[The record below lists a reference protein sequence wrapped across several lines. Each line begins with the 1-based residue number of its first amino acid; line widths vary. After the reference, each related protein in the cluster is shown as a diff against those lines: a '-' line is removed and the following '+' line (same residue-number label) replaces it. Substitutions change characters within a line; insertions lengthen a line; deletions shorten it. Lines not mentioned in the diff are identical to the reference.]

1 MTEQTPAQQPRKVL
15 LVDDETGFLGVLS
28 RRLQRRGFDVTTA
41 ENGAEAL
48 RALRGTFMD
57 AAVVDLKMHD
67 MDGFELLRVCRRM
80 APEMP
85 VIILTGH
92 GSAAEA
98 EEGMRLGA
106 AGYLLKPCE
115 LDDLVRCL
123 TGVIAGNHGC
133 NPLATEEPSCQG
145 PDPDK
150 P

>member
-1 MTEQTPAQQPRKVL
+1 MTEQTPTQQPRKVL

-123 TGVIAGNHGC
+123 SAVITGNQGC
-133 NPLATEEPSCQG
+133 SPLAAPPTCTGGTAPTE
-145 PDPDK
+145 
-150 P
+150 

>member
-1 MTEQTPAQQPRKVL
+1 MTEQTPTQQPRKVL

-80 APEMP
+80 TPEMP

-123 TGVIAGNHGC
+123 SAVITGNQGC
-133 NPLATEEPSCQG
+133 SPLAAPTTCTGGTAPTE
-145 PDPDK
+145 
-150 P
+150 